1 MSTEINGNSSHKD
14 GVNISEWIA
23 NAIADTGCRVV
34 HGGHGGALVPLVN
47 AVVSHPQLTWVCA
60 RNEHDAATMAAA
72 HAKMTGGLGVVIA
85 TSGPGATNL
94 TTGLMEALLDQ
105 VSLLAI
111 TGMKPTAQLGYAEF
125 QDVNQSRLFAGAGI
139 EWSKDAASPDAVIP
153 LLRDAVATALTR
165 RTCAH
170 LAIPVDIQAASSP
183 LPLKHFCASHAALQV
198 RPPDIDTHQLDATA
212 ASLVGTPDARKPRN
226 IIAVGLRAAYGGSA
240 MSNAILELAEA
251 LNAPVLTRL
260 HAKGVVD
267 ESHPLS
273 MGVIGVHGKPGLEA
287 AALLVSSSDCVISIG
302 VEDESLL
309 VCNLAG
315 LQVQQFLNCALHF
328 MICKACLSHH
338 ILPYLL

>member
-1 MSTEINGNSSHKD
+1 MKTDKDTNGKK
-14 GVNISEWIA
+14 VNISTWIA

-34 HGGHGGALVPLVN
+34 YGGHGGALVPLVN
-47 AVVSHPQLTWVCA
+47 AVCEHPDLTWVCA

-72 HAKMTGGLGVVIA
+72 HAKMTGKLGVVIA

-105 VSLLAI
+105 CPLLAI
-111 TGMKPTAQLGYAEF
+111 TGLKPTAQIGFAEF

-139 EWSKDAASPDAVIP
+139 EWSKDAASADGVLP

-170 LAIPVDIQAASSP
+170 LAIPVDIQAAPSP
-183 LPLKHFCASHAALQV
+183 LPLKHFCASHAALAIQ
-198 RPPDIDTHQLDATA
+198 PSPNIDVQNLDATA
-212 ASLVGTPDARKPRN
+212 AALVGTPESRRPRN
-226 IIAVGLRAAYGGSA
+226 IIAVGLRAVYGDGTRISE
-240 MSNAILELAEA
+240 AILELAEA

-273 MGVIGVHGKPGLEA
+273 MGVIGVHGKPGLESA
-287 AALLVSSSDCVISIG
+287 AMLVSSSDCVISIG
-302 VEDESLL
+302 VEDETLL
-309 VCNLAG
+309 VCNMAG
-315 LQVQQFLNCALHF
+315 LQVGV
-328 MICKACLSHH
+328 KR
-338 ILPYLL
+338 LL